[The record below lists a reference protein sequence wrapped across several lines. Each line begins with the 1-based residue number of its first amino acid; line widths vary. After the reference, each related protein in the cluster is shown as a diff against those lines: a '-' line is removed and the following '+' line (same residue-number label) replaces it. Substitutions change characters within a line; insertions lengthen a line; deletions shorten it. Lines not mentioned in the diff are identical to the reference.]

1 MNQTQELKKL
11 INAIPHKD
19 REHQKKLF
27 ILDVNGMNVSI
38 TFTRKSK
45 NYNRIIELLENMF
58 IPYEDWD
65 NIGCNPNSNYIWT
78 YYNIKI
84 TNDNF
89 VNQLNIN
96 QDEIHNL
103 VN

>member
-1 MNQTQELKKL
+1 MNQTQELQHL
-11 INAIPHKD
+11 INTIPHKD
-19 REHQKKLF
+19 RDHLRKLF
-27 ILDVNGMNVSI
+27 ILDENGMNVSI

-58 IPYEDWD
+58 IPYVEWD
-65 NIGCNPNSNYIWT
+65 NIGCNSNSDKTWT
-78 YYNIKI
+78 YQNIKI

-89 VNQLNIN
+89 VNTLNIIP
-96 QDEIHNL
+96 EEVHNL